1 MGIKKV
7 KLYFDWLCERIGIQ
21 DKHVK
26 DSQAINILYET
37 KFRVCEKYHK
47 QVALDESRIEDVL
60 SMREKFTN
68 DSDFEPMFDARFL
81 LRVGLSDVSIFE
93 IMVALADRMVYN
105 CSDSIDRSE
114 AFLIMFKNLFSGID
128 ENDVEKLLE
137 RVKKFLNREYDKDGT
152 FGLFP
157 LKNPKKD
164 QRKVEIWYQMMA
176 YIIENF

>member
-1 MGIKKV
+1 M
-7 KLYFDWLCERIGIQ
+7 
-21 DKHVK
+21 
-26 DSQAINILYET
+26 
-37 KFRVCEKYHK
+37 
-47 QVALDESRIEDVL
+47 
-60 SMREKFTN
+60 
-68 DSDFEPMFDARFL
+68 
-81 LRVGLSDVSIFE
+81 
-93 IMVALADRMVYN
+93 MVALADRMVYN

>member
-1 MGIKKV
+1 MGTKKV

-26 DSQAINILYET
+26 DSKAINILYET

-47 QVALDESRIEDVL
+47 QVALDESRIEDAL

-93 IMVALADRMVYN
+93 IMVALADRMIYN

-128 ENDVEKLLE
+128 ENDSEKLLE